1 MSHPRHRIRA
11 MATGDELSAAEANE
25 AIRRFVSGRIL
36 WPPEALE
43 ELARLRR
50 IYLAAVARELDVA
63 A

>member
-1 MSHPRHRIRA
+1 MT
-11 MATGDELSAAEANE
+11 TGDGEPSAAEANE
-25 AIRRFVSGRIL
+25 AIRRFVAGRVL

-43 ELARLRR
+43 ELARLRG

>member
-1 MSHPRHRIRA
+1 MT
-11 MATGDELSAAEANE
+11 TGDVSTAAEANE
-25 AIRRFVSGRIL
+25 AIRRFVAGRVL

-43 ELARLRR
+43 ELARLRS